1 MNAKWCRHKLDMISF
16 LGALLLAIV
25 FATPSFAHWADLAV
39 AEIVIGKTQTQIT
52 LTIPTGLIALAD
64 DNHDSQLS
72 EVEFHTHQAELKD
85 FLGDNLRLT
94 DGKGNRGALTI
105 KPSETAIL
113 PLTIQGN
120 ASSHSTLL
128 LTYTWSLPTP
138 GLTINYDLFL
148 PGVST
153 ARCLATILQAGE
165 SQTFVF
171 TPENRRFSLIHDSV
185 WQQTWSF
192 MLLGIEHILTG
203 YDHIVF
209 LLSLLIMGNGLSY
222 LFKVVTAFT
231 LSHSVALALA
241 VLNIVTLP
249 VRLVESAIALTIIYV
264 ASENLWQKNLQW
276 RWLLTFCFG
285 LIHGLGFAGILKGIN
300 IPQSNLALSLVSFN
314 VGVEIGQVVIVASAF
329 FLLRNL
335 HRYSWELTFR
345 RLVSACII
353 AVGLFWFVQRAFLG

>member
-1 MNAKWCRHKLDMISF
+1 MNAKWRRSKLGIISF
-16 LGALLLAIV
+16 WGALLLSIA
-25 FATPSFAHWADLAV
+25 FATPSLAHWADLAV
-39 AEIVIGKTQTQIT
+39 AEIMVGDTQTQIT
-52 LTIPTGLIALAD
+52 LTIPTGLIASAD

-72 EVEFHTHQAELKD
+72 EVEFRTHQTELEA

-94 DGKGNRGALTI
+94 NGEGNKGTLTV
-105 KPSETAIL
+105 KPLETANL
-113 PLTIQGN
+113 PLIQGSP
-120 ASSHSTLL
+120 SSHSTLL
-128 LTYTWSLPTP
+128 LTYTWSLPTL
-138 GLTINYDLFL
+138 GITIDYDLFL

-153 ARCLATILQAGE
+153 ARCLATILPAGE

-185 WQQTWSF
+185 WQQIWSF
-192 MLLGIEHILTG
+192 VLLGIEHIFTG
-203 YDHIVF
+203 YDHILF
-209 LLSLLIMGNGLSY
+209 LISLLIMGDGLNY

-231 LSHSVALALA
+231 LSHSVTLALA

-264 ASENLWQKNLQW
+264 ASENLWRKNFQW

-300 IPQSNLALSLVSFN
+300 LPQSNLALSLVSFN
-314 VGVEIGQVVIVASAF
+314 VGVEIGQVMIVAIAF

-335 HRYSWELTFR
+335 HKYSWELTFR
-345 RLVSACII
+345 RLVSACIVAI
-353 AVGLFWFVQRAFLG
+353 GLFWFVQRAFLT